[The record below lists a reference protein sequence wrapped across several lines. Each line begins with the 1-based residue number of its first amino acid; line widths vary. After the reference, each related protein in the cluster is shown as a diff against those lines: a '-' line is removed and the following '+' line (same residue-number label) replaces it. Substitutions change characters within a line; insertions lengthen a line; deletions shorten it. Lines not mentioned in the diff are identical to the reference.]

1 MANTK
6 FYNSNGNIILENVYT
21 DGDKLSINPTNFD
34 WKIDANGNYS
44 ARDGIEN
51 QEYQLGLFSEIEDE
65 TGTPYAS
72 GAIFEGILNTSV
84 NITVISSGGGG
95 GESTTNEVTQ
105 ITSIDRNTELLQEI
119 LTGINQTNKI
129 LNKIYNPK

>member
-6 FYNSNGNIILENVYT
+6 FYNSYGNIILENVYT

-51 QEYQLGLFSEIEDE
+51 QEYKLGLFSDIEDE
-65 TGTPYAS
+65 TGNTYAS
-72 GAIFEGILNTSV
+72 GAIFESVLNTSANV
-84 NITVISSGGGG
+84 TIAGGT
-95 GESTTNEVTQ
+95 ESTINEVNQ
-105 ITSIDRNTELLQEI
+105 IVSTDRNTELLQEI
-119 LTGINQTNKI
+119 LMGINLTNKI